1 MAAASCQT
9 ATDQAGQKSNHWPEI
24 PLNMRKGIVRL
35 TIVSTLSAA
44 MLFGLGCSPDGDP
57 PLPPPLLDEP
67 IVEDGR
73 DAEGNG
79 HVVVRLEDGLGVY
92 LFDGGSFAVD
102 VRPIPFEGRVVH
114 WQYHEFM
121 KPDGS
126 TEPRWIVV
134 TVSGSDQNEQTTII
148 ILGPS
153 PQPPGLTELSRQTHP
168 GKYESAIT
176 NSDAFEKTFLFGDH
190 GWLLIN
196 LADGTAKSR
205 SNQHAPSGLVSVEV
219 VGGLVVIIEK
229 WNQETEIRLRVF
241 NTDGTIVATV
251 VMPGDYVTSTTDG
264 ARIKAIV
271 TRHNGRIFQDLVQ
284 VTTGNK
290 LTQQPGNGMAG
301 THTHLQYDAVDGGR
315 FVEIVY
321 NSGRNETE
329 VRIMHANGSV
339 LSTNVLPGEFK
350 RAVVTTVGTDQH
362 KVIAT
367 EINSGAA
374 ATAINLRSGR
384 QGSITQAPGTF
395 EGLSVG
401 AGGVK
406 IKAGGQSLPVTLP

>member
-1 MAAASCQT
+1 
-9 ATDQAGQKSNHWPEI
+9 
-24 PLNMRKGIVRL
+24 
-35 TIVSTLSAA
+35 
-44 MLFGLGCSPDGDP
+44 MLFGFGCSPDDDP

-67 IVEDGR
+67 IIEDGR
-73 DAEGNG
+73 DAEGKG
-79 HVVVRLEDGLGVY
+79 HVVVRLVDGLGVY
-92 LFDGGSFAVD
+92 LFDGGAFAVD
-102 VRPIPFEGRVVH
+102 VRPIPFEGRVAH
-114 WQYHEFM
+114 WQYHDFK

-134 TVSGSDQNEQTTII
+134 TVSGSGQNEQTTII
-148 ILGPS
+148 VLGPS
-153 PQPPGLTELSRQTHP
+153 PQPPGLTELSRQTHR

-190 GWLLIN
+190 GWLLID
-196 LADGTAKSR
+196 LTDGSAKSH
-205 SNQHAPSGLVSVEV
+205 SNQPAPSGLVSVEV

-241 NTDGTIVATV
+241 NANGAIIATV

-284 VTTGNK
+284 VTTGNT

-301 THTHLQYDAVDGGR
+301 THAHLQYDAVDGGR

-329 VRIMHANGSV
+329 VRIMHANGAV
-339 LSTNVLPGEFK
+339 LSTNVLPGAFK
-350 RAVVTTVGTDQH
+350 RAVVATVGTGQH

-367 EINSGAA
+367 EINGGTA
-374 ATAINLRSGR
+374 ATAIDLRSGR
-384 QGSITQAPGTF
+384 QGSITQAPGAFRELT
-395 EGLSVG
+395 VG
-401 AGGVK
+401 TGGVML
-406 IKAGGQSLPVTLP
+406 KAGGQSLPVTVP